1 MLRRHQ
7 RSHAAT
13 RKHRRG
19 SAGGRAERA
28 PSWEQELIMGFSE
41 FLGNA
46 KIVTALRGALR
57 NNRVPQALLF
67 TGPRGVGK
75 VTLARMFAQTANCE
89 SLADDFC
96 GECSTCLRIAELADP
111 QRLIEQGLVERGESA
126 DAAMVERTP
135 LILQTHPDVWLLVP
149 DPVRLKTPVARPL
162 LRVGQLRAVQRAAYF
177 QPMGRRRVFI
187 LDGAETMRWDVANVF
202 LKILEEPPG
211 SATLILTAPSPYAL
225 LPTIVSRCLQFH
237 FAPLPQ
243 AAVEKILKEK
253 TDRKPAEI
261 KLAAQLAEGSPGLAI
276 EMHVDAA
283 AQRRRNALRI
293 LERAAQGQGFAQ
305 LFSDTSA
312 LAKDR
317 DSSFED
323 HIGVFYGLLTDL
335 LELTSKV
342 KEPVLRNAPLANEL
356 ESLGKSV
363 DTAWVLRAIAGFDE
377 LYAGA
382 RRNLNRQLG
391 LDALAA
397 SLAPVLSRASELRA

>member
-1 MLRRHQ
+1 
-7 RSHAAT
+7 
-13 RKHRRG
+13 
-19 SAGGRAERA
+19 
-28 PSWEQELIMGFSE
+28 MGLSE
-41 FLGNA
+41 FLGNER
-46 KIVTALRGALR
+46 IVTALRGALR
-57 NNRVPQALLF
+57 SNRVPHALLF

-75 VTLARMFAQTANCE
+75 FTLARMFAQAANCE
-89 SLADDFC
+89 RLSDDFC
-96 GECSTCLRIAELADP
+96 GECATCQRISQLADS
-111 QRLIEQGLVERGESA
+111 RSLLERGLVERGESA
-126 DAAMVERTP
+126 DAATVERVP
-135 LILQTHPDVWLLVP
+135 LILQSHPDVWALVP
-149 DPVRLKTPVARPL
+149 DPVRLKSPVARPM

-243 AAVEKILKEK
+243 AAVEKILEEK
-253 TDRKPAEI
+253 TDRKPSNI

-276 EMHVDAA
+276 EMDVEAA
-283 AQRRRNALRI
+283 AQRRRSALRI

-305 LFSDTSA
+305 LFLDTSA

-317 DSSFED
+317 DTSFED
-323 HIGVFYGLLTDL
+323 QIGIFYGLLTDL
-335 LELTSKV
+335 LEITSKV
-342 KEPVLRNAPLANEL
+342 KDPVLRNAPLAKEL
-356 ESLGKSV
+356 ELLSKTV
-363 DTAWVLRAIAGFDE
+363 DSAWVLRAIAGFDE
-377 LYAGA
+377 LFLGA

-397 SLAPVLSRASELRA
+397 SLAPALSRAQSPRA